1 MIQYSVVSVLLVII
15 WTVVSDTQHL
25 LNIYYVLG
33 TILGLLQWLSSKE
46 SSRN

>member
-1 MIQYSVVSVLLVII
+1 MIQYSVISVLLVII

-46 SSRN
+46 SSCN